1 MSVVRRY
8 VVTGAPGA
16 GKTALVDGLGRREV
30 AVVAEAATDVIAAL
44 QGEGVEEPWAGE
56 DFCERIAAVQ
66 RDRQLAVV
74 DGSVA
79 VQVFDRSP
87 LCTVALARYLGRPVG
102 PLLAA
107 EVDRVLHAQVYEP
120 VAFLVRPL
128 GFVEPTAARR
138 ISYAESLVFERIH
151 EAVYREHGFRL
162 LEVPAAPVVD
172 RVDFVVS
179 RIEELRTVSLPWL

>member
-16 GKTALVDGLGRREV
+16 GKTVLADGLRRREV

-44 QGEGVEEPWAGE
+44 QGEGVEEPWARE

-66 RDRQLAVV
+66 RDRQLAAV

-107 EVDRVLHAQVYEP
+107 EVDRVLRAQVYEP
-120 VAFLVRPL
+120 VVFFVRPL
-128 GFVEPTAARR
+128 GFVKPTAARR
-138 ISYAESLVFERIH
+138 ISYAESLVFERVH
-151 EAVYREHGFRL
+151 EAVYREHGFGL

-172 RVDFVVS
+172 RVDFVLS